1 MLKAQRSG
9 SCSWA
14 LMPLTGMCVAIA
26 LITSGSAL
34 AADRDGGH
42 RCPGGISEPGND
54 PSGFPQPHVRRSRN
68 GVLQTTLHACISTKE
83 MLDENPVP
91 PQTVEFHPPTFEGTI
106 PGPTL
111 EVKPGDRLSI
121 LLANDLPA
129 NPANERDSAFPNS
142 ENTLNLHTHG
152 LTVSPLGMSDN
163 IFREMRPGTTN
174 LIQIDIPKDHPSGT
188 YWYHVHKHG
197 SVTYQFLGG
206 MAGFLI
212 VKGSEGTL
220 DEVPEVAA
228 AKDVPMAFQVIRS
241 TNDGK
246 VVFVHQQAQ
255 QFGTFPIPGEGP
267 FPSIVQQGL
276 WSTYG
281 LDGQQPLAPDG
292 SFPGKPSRFSY
303 TTNGVANPTLHM
315 RPGEVQ
321 RWRLLNATDGDN
333 LQLVLV
339 SNEKGKE
346 GLGLNVVAMD
356 AITVPKTYRLKPRDP
371 LVIGPGQRYD
381 VMIKAGKPGTYLLR
395 ALDPVSG
402 DVKASVSP
410 YRDSNFPNGIDPET
424 RVSRHSNDFPVPC
437 PALGNQSNTCDP
449 AKEFSYPVTLATVEV
464 SGKPKEMDLPAD
476 PLPTPKGLPSIE
488 TMLSRTPDAVR
499 NVVFENCGGV
509 KDFKDFVS
517 LPSCG
522 WYFAKYDAAYWGGA
536 PFLDLL
542 MMRDADDVGQPSP
555 SDPNIRIK
563 FKKEGLFDATQ
574 PLFPDM
580 IAGNYEEWT
589 VYNRSFSDHPFHLHQ
604 NHVLVTKI
612 NGITLKQPE
621 WHDTLDV
628 PAAVCPNNPAT
639 CTQPVNINNLPPG
652 SITFRTYFNPV
663 TVGCFVAHCHTLD
676 HEDLG
681 MMQRMDILPAPGQ
694 PSGCNLDQ
702 ASAAPLIE
710 KFIASRSS
718 FQICSTSRQ
727 SRSISYR
734 PTPPAN

>member
-1 MLKAQRSG
+1 
-9 SCSWA
+9 
-14 LMPLTGMCVAIA
+14 VAIA

-42 RCPGGISEPGND
+42 RCPGGIREPGND

-91 PQTVEFHPPTFEGTI
+91 PQMVEFHPPTFEGTI

-129 NPANERDSAFPNS
+129 NPANERDNAFPNS

-212 VKGSEGTL
+212 VKGGEGTL

-488 TMLSRTPDAVR
+488 TMRNRTPDAVR
-499 NVVFENCGGV
+499 NVVFENCGDV

-522 WYFAKYDAAYWGGA
+522 WYLAKYDAAYWGGA

-542 MMRDADDVGQPSP
+542 MMRDADDVGEPSP
-555 SDPNIRIK
+555 SDPNIRIN
-563 FKKEGLFDATQ
+563 FKKDGLFDATQ

-612 NGITLKQPE
+612 NGITLPQPE